1 MTTQQAALDQI
12 TSLHTRLDFGDNAPD
27 LAGEELARCY
37 PEQVQVLRVAG
48 MLDAAWLLAP
58 RTPPIP
64 PKAEHQVVNP
74 KALPERGGDMASPE
88 KDFWCERY
96 MDEIMDKAVSFHSRM
111 SGGSAA
117 AQRMTTN

>member
-74 KALPERGGDMASPE
+74 KALPERGVTWHRRKKIFGAKGIWTKS
-88 KDFWCERY
+88 WTRR
-96 MDEIMDKAVSFHSRM
+96 SHSTQ
-111 SGGSAA
+111 G
-117 AQRMTTN
+117 